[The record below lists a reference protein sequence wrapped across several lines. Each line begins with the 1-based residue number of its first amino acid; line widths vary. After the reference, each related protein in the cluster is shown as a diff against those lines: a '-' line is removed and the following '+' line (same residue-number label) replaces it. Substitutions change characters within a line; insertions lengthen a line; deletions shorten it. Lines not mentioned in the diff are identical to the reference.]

1 MTRDRVAATPA
12 ALDLLAE
19 IEVDHGPV
27 MFHLSGGC
35 CDGTA
40 PMVYPV
46 GEFRLGDHDV
56 QLGQVGGAP
65 FWTSGA
71 QAAAWADVD
80 LLIDAVPGRGAA
92 FSLDNPRDRHFVVRS
107 PTCAA

>member
-1 MTRDRVAATPA
+1 MTNGITTTHA

-19 IEVDHGPV
+19 IEAAHGPV

-40 PMVYPV
+40 PMVYRQ
-46 GEFRLGDHDV
+46 GDFRIGAHDV
-56 QLGQVGGAP
+56 QLGTVGGAP
-65 FWTSGA
+65 FWTGGG
-71 QAAAWADVD
+71 QAAAWADTD
-80 LLIDAVPGRGAA
+80 LMVDAVPGRGAG
-92 FSLDNPRDRHFVVRS
+92 FSLDNALDRHFVLRP